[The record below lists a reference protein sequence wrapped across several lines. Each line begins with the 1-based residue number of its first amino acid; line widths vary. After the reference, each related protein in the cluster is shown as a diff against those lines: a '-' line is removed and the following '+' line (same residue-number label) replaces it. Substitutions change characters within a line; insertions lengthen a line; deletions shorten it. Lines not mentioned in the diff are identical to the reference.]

1 MSVKKGK
8 IATLSVIIYLFI
20 IYGCGVSGYIPEIS
34 DETVKFSIIKN
45 TDGVGFIN
53 EAGQVVIKEQFSDAQ
68 PFSDGLAAVRVGE
81 RWGFINHKG
90 EFVIVPKYTNV
101 RPFSEKLALV
111 YLEGNSFFFIDQRG
125 NVVIESKPNW
135 SFDGDFKEGLAPVV
149 VKGKSGFI
157 NTKGEIAIEPKFD
170 SVRSFSNGLAFVK
183 VGEGLQAL
191 VGYIDHSG
199 KLKIPFESSYWT
211 GTDFVMNR
219 AIVIKYNSNTSQ
231 ENILIDQT
239 NNVLTNKLNLT
250 CGTDFN
256 SLDKGVTEG
265 LIPVRLKLTN
275 QTKSLSQC
283 SYIDMEGKIA
293 IPSDPKIQEAKL
305 FSEGLAS
312 VKIKGKWGYINRS
325 GLIVIQ
331 PKFNSVSP
339 FRNGL
344 AYVKVNAASE
354 GFINH
359 SGQYVWQPVTFK

>member
-8 IATLSVIIYLFI
+8 IATLFVITYLI
-20 IYGCGVSGYIPEIS
+20 IISGCGVSGYIPEIS
-34 DETVKFSIIKN
+34 DEIVKFSIIKN

-53 EAGQVVIKEQFSDAQ
+53 EAGQVVIKQQFLDAQ
-68 PFSDGLAAVRVGE
+68 PFSDGLAAVRVKE

-101 RPFSEKLALV
+101 HPFSEKLALV
-111 YLEGNSFFFIDQRG
+111 DLENGSHVFIDQRG

-135 SFDGDFKEGLAPVV
+135 SFAGDFKDGLASVV
-149 VKGKSGFI
+149 VKGKWGFI

-170 SVRSFSNGLAFVK
+170 RVRSFSDGLALVK

-199 KLKIPFESSYWT
+199 KLKIPFESSYWA

-219 AIVIKYNSNTSQ
+219 AIVLPISYTHD
-231 ENILIDQT
+231 EIILIDQT
-239 NNVLTNKLNLT
+239 KKVLTNQLNLS
-250 CGTDFN
+250 CGTDFD
-256 SLDKGVTEG
+256 SLDKGVAEG
-265 LIPVRLKLTN
+265 LIPVRLKLAN
-275 QTKSLSQC
+275 QTKILSQC
-283 SYIDMEGKIA
+283 GYIDMQGKIA
-293 IPSDPKIQEAKL
+293 IPSDPKIQEAKP

-325 GLIVIQ
+325 GSIVIQ
-331 PKFNSVSP
+331 PKFNEVSP
-339 FRNGL
+339 FINGL

>member
-1 MSVKKGK
+1 MKKGK
-8 IATLSVIIYLFI
+8 IATLFVITYLIFI
-20 IYGCGVSGYIPEIS
+20 SGCGVSGYIPEIS
-34 DETVKFSIIKN
+34 DEIVKFSIIKN

-53 EAGQVVIKEQFSDAQ
+53 EAGQVVIKQQFLEAK
-68 PFSDGLAAVRVGE
+68 PFSDGLAAVRVKD

-101 RPFSEKLALV
+101 HPFSEKLALV
-111 YLEGNSFFFIDQRG
+111 YLEEKSPIFIDQRG

-135 SFDGDFKEGLAPVV
+135 SFDGDFKEGLAPIV

-170 SVRSFSNGLAFVK
+170 SVRNFSDGLAFVR
-183 VGEGLQAL
+183 VGEDAQAL

-199 KLKIPFESSYWT
+199 KLKIPFETLYKT

-219 AIVIKYNSNTSQ
+219 AIVIKYNSNSG
-231 ENILIDQT
+231 EKIILIDQT
-239 NNVLTNKLNLT
+239 GKVLTNQLRLT
-250 CGTDFN
+250 CDTDFI
-256 SLDKGVTEG
+256 SLVKGVAEG
-265 LIPVRLKLTN
+265 LIPVGLELAN
-275 QTKSLSQC
+275 QTKILLGC
-283 SYIDMEGKIA
+283 GYIDMQGKIA
-293 IPSDPKIQEAKL
+293 IPPDPKIQKAKP

-325 GLIVIQ
+325 GSIVIQ
-331 PKFNSVSP
+331 PKFNGVSP